1 MIFKNGR
8 LFHTPSVLRKRPIN
22 KSGRLIFKNGRL
34 FHKLGFEKIIT
45 VRGFTQ
51 KIISIS
57 FSSVNKIIGVAR
69 TSIEKVIGAN

>member
-34 FHKLGFEKIIT
+34 FHKLGFEKIISQIHST
-45 VRGFTQ
+45 EILSNEKLMEQ
-51 KIISIS
+51 KILCAI
-57 FSSVNKIIGVAR
+57 
-69 TSIEKVIGAN
+69 